1 MANALSYS
9 VFCAYSPTTHIY
21 QVHQSLFHFLTSHF
35 LTSTARATYL
45 AEQVWVVLHL
55 GQGVE
60 DVGEEHHGQ
69 ALLFLGGGA
78 RGVGGGAVVLSAAL
92 VVQGQQLR
100 EGHDN

>member
-1 MANALSYS
+1 MTS
-9 VFCAYSPTTHIY
+9 VTQAS
-21 QVHQSLFHFLTSHF
+21 
-35 LTSTARATYL
+35 YL

-69 ALLFLGGGA
+69 AFLFLGGGA

-100 EGHDN
+100 KRRDD